1 MRIQT
6 PTTYPSGPRT
16 QAYVPMISTSH
27 VRFLPQWGS
36 RVRSALG
43 ILVLV
48 AVMLFAICSA
58 PAHALLNDDR
68 FDGNVFA
75 LYGSNGGII
84 PARVTL
90 EKSLEQ
96 GIPAVMVFYID
107 DSSDCKQ
114 FAPVIAS
121 LQVRYGMGANFLAYN
136 VDALD
141 PEDPTSP
148 GRFYTG
154 QVPQTL
160 IFDRE
165 GTVVYQSVGNR
176 SINEVENPIRAL
188 FELEPVTNDPTPQ
201 LFNEVQTG
209 YKLNQSNQ
217 RIPLATAPEVPAA
230 ESSSDLSAE

>member
-1 MRIQT
+1 
-6 PTTYPSGPRT
+6 
-16 QAYVPMISTSH
+16 MITNSH
-27 VRFLPQWGS
+27 VQCLPQWGS
-36 RVRSALG
+36 RARSVLG
-43 ILVLV
+43 ILMLV
-48 AVMLFAICSA
+48 GVIVVSLFAT

-68 FDGNVFA
+68 YDGNVFA

-84 PARVTL
+84 PALVTL
-90 EKSLEQ
+90 EQSIEQ
-96 GIPAVMVFYID
+96 GIPAVVVFYID
-107 DSSDCKQ
+107 DSYDCKQ

-121 LQVRYGMGANFLAYN
+121 LQVRYGNGTNFLAYN

-141 PEDPTSP
+141 LEDPASP

-165 GTVVYQSVGNR
+165 GAVVYQSVGNR
-176 SINEVENPIRAL
+176 SIDEVENPIRAL
-188 FELEPVTNDPTPQ
+188 FELPPVTNDPTPQ

-217 RIPLATAPEVPAA
+217 RFPQSTAPEATSPEVTDPEAPAA
-230 ESSSDLSAE
+230 ESSSDLLAE